1 VLYLEGF
8 FDLTIR
14 WEPIVRSR
22 LICRVLSDDSLE
34 LVDTVGEVAG
44 EGKLSCPLTD
54 TASQSP
60 VRVDA
65 TEATE
70 RESCQDQEE

>member
-1 VLYLEGF
+1 VLHLEGL

-14 WEPIVRSR
+14 WELIIVSR

-44 EGKLSCPLTD
+44 EGKLSRPLTD
-54 TASQSP
+54 AASQSS
-60 VRVDA
+60 VRVDT

-70 RESCQDQEE
+70 RESCQNQEE

>member
-1 VLYLEGF
+1 VLHLEGL

-14 WEPIVRSR
+14 WEPIIVSR

-54 TASQSP
+54 AASQSS
-60 VRVDA
+60 VRVDT

-70 RESCQDQEE
+70 RESCQNQEE